1 MKISPI
7 PSTMTPVQGA
17 PQQSNVESVRQI
29 RMKTNA
35 TPLMSPP
42 QQLQGDVNSNIETQ
56 SADAATQP
64 LSPQLALLAKQR
76 RALQVRERELRQRE
90 QAMQSQTGQ
99 SMIDS
104 ARLKSEPLSVLLEN
118 GVTYDQLT
126 EAILANSGQGNSEIN
141 SLKAEIEA
149 LKKGVD
155 QKFIDQNTQAEQQV
169 LAEMKREANQ
179 LVRDD
184 NFEFIRETR
193 SVPTVMDLIE
203 KTYRKTGE
211 VLDVSEA
218 MRLVEDEL
226 YKDAQRLASLK
237 KMQLQQVQQQP
248 QPQQRQYGMRTL
260 TNRHTS
266 SVPLSAKE
274 RALAAFNGTL
284 RR

>member
-1 MKISPI
+1 
-7 PSTMTPVQGA
+7 MTPVQGA

-169 LAEMKREANQ
+169 LAEMSREADQ
-179 LVRDD
+179 LLRQDD
-184 NFEFIRETR
+184 TYEFIKATNSKRD
-193 SVPTVMDLIE
+193 VMRLIE
-203 KTYRKTGE
+203 ETYRKTKE
-211 VLDVSEA
+211 VLDVPEA
-218 MRLVEDEL
+218 MQLLEDEL
-226 YKDAQRLASLK
+226 FKDHQKLARLK

>member
-1 MKISPI
+1 
-7 PSTMTPVQGA
+7 MTPVQGA

-42 QQLQGDVNSNIETQ
+42 QQIQGDVNSNIETQ

>member
-42 QQLQGDVNSNIETQ
+42 QQIQGDVNSNIETQ

>member
-1 MKISPI
+1 
-7 PSTMTPVQGA
+7 
-17 PQQSNVESVRQI
+17 
-29 RMKTNA
+29 
-35 TPLMSPP
+35 
-42 QQLQGDVNSNIETQ
+42 
-56 SADAATQP
+56 
-64 LSPQLALLAKQR
+64 
-76 RALQVRERELRQRE
+76 
-90 QAMQSQTGQ
+90 
-99 SMIDS
+99 
-104 ARLKSEPLSVLLEN
+104 LKE
-118 GVTYDQLT
+118 
-126 EAILANSGQGNSEIN
+126 
-141 SLKAEIEA
+141 EIEA

-155 QKFIDQNTQAEQQV
+155 QRFVDQNTQAEQQV

-179 LVRDD
+179 LLRDD

-226 YKDAQRLASLK
+226 FKDAQKLASLK
-237 KMQLQQVQQQP
+237 KMQLQQVQQP

-284 RR
+284 KR